1 MMRKL
6 FVGLTAVLLLLLAA
20 PRVSAYEPVYGSE
33 SEAIQAETER
43 LVENRYK
50 PGSYPVTISYRVN
63 GAVMT
68 RDVMVTVKSDA
79 AVVVGNIVI
88 DAHSFMVTVAEAA
101 SFTDADWIERAQAYA
116 WQTDTGA
123 EIPIAIVDHGQVKT
137 EPGEYWVMFGAN
149 ESITIQVKAT
159 VVMASTSEDNK
170 ISSVNDVWFETYYD
184 NPGSQEFLGSEA
196 IFFDILKVSAIFM
209 LLIPLLFLIIQY
221 LWTSKA
227 MRAVLDF
234 MDKNNKKRE

>member
-6 FVGLTAVLLLLLAA
+6 FAVFGVALMLFMVA
-20 PRVSAYEPVYGSE
+20 PQVSAYEPVYDSE

-79 AVVVGNIVI
+79 AIVVGNIVI
-88 DAHSFMVTVAEAA
+88 DAQSFTVTAAEVA
-101 SFTDADWIERAQAYA
+101 SFTNAQWIERAQAYA
-116 WQTDTGA
+116 WQTDTGM
-123 EIPIAIVDHGQVKT
+123 EIPIAIVDHGQVKA
-137 EPGEYWVMFGAN
+137 EPGEYWVLFGAN

-159 VVMASTSEDNK
+159 VVVAAVSDNNK

-184 NPGSQEFLGSEA
+184 NPGSQEFPGSEA
-196 IFFDILKVSAIFM
+196 IFFDILKVSTIFM

-227 MRAVLDF
+227 MQAVLDF